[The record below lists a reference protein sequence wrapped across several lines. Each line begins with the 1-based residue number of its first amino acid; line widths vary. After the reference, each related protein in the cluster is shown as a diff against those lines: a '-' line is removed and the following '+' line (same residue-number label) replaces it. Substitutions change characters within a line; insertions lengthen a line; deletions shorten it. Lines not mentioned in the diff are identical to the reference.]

1 MSNPATPLDNQ
12 AAISQINNSINFLIT
27 EFLRP
32 TALQTQANAV
42 AIDNLTADLQITRQ
56 VVDDLATE
64 SLLDGRRS
72 ANNSANIEN
81 LLAESREDRR
91 RSDER
96 FAEERRLS
104 DEHLAEEHRLSD
116 ERFAEERR
124 LSDERFAEERRLS
137 DKSFNAQMAEMRAL
151 GEQNRALLSAL
162 AHTNERVDSLEKAS

>member
-12 AAISQINNSINFLIT
+12 AAITQINHSINFLIT

-42 AIDNLTADLQITRQ
+42 AIDNLTAGLQITRQ
-56 VVDDLATE
+56 VVDDVAV
-64 SLLDGRRS
+64 
-72 ANNSANIEN
+72 
-81 LLAESREDRR
+81 ESREDRR
-91 RSDER
+91 RSDN
-96 FAEERRLS
+96 
-104 DEHLAEEHRLSD
+104 
-116 ERFAEERR
+116 
-124 LSDERFAEERRLS
+124 RFAEERRLS